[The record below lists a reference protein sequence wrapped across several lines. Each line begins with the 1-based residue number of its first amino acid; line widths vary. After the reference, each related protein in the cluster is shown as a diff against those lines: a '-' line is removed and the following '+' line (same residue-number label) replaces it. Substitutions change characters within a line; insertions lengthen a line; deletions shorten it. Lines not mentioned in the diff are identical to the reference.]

1 MLPVHAH
8 RVQHLVATL
17 PRKATPVR
25 QRILSSPMYAQ
36 VRQVILGEPVARWG
50 LVLFAI
56 SLGLELATAANGR
69 AFEPLSHGSSYL
81 LLILALFALRYRLSH
96 VDPRERPF
104 WNDLTVVY
112 LAWLGHAVLYAVDIP
127 HSMHFYLTAE
137 LLLAGGYVAWLL
149 VLERQPHR
157 RQRLRPKVLER
168 ALAWPAAILFMVTL
182 LTYFVLVPMV
192 TQRSEYLL
200 FKSSMVL
207 YSTLDL
213 YVFLRL
219 LHLVQVTRSRHW
231 KTIYSGLAVTAGSML
246 LADLCEL
253 VALSSPAWAGGLRPL
268 YGLQWLSV
276 VIVSCIR
283 RHPLPVDEDEDPAA
297 ASLAAPALHT
307 MISAVALPIIH
318 FAGYRSGILD
328 EATLPLRQWVIA
340 GGVLLLGT
348 FALLQHWLL
357 LDRARH
363 LWVDWARADKALR
376 RSEQKARV
384 VSERL
389 RSKKSL
395 QASVERFDIAF
406 HSSPTPSAI
415 LSLTLGRFR
424 EVNAAFAQLV
434 GYRKHLLIDRTPIDL
449 DLWWDHRHAVL
460 LRRRIRVQNRLEA
473 FSTYLRSSQGERLD
487 VCLSAEIL
495 ELSSQPCLLIVARE
509 GHDGAPTA
517 QPPDLDLAAAAVYTV
532 DGRDRILTWND
543 GAQELL
549 GWQAKQAQHCYS
561 QEILAPRGDID
572 GTSLLLE
579 QRWRTQAGR
588 RVSVQASVTK
598 LRSLPQ
604 DPTIEGRL
612 VIGVARGTGPR
623 RGSRATLEGEP
634 GGETRER

>member
-1 MLPVHAH
+1 M
-8 RVQHLVATL
+8 
-17 PRKATPVR
+17 R
-25 QRILSSPMYAQ
+25 QRILSSPIYAQ
-36 VRQVILGEPVARWG
+36 MRQVIVGEPIAQAG
-50 LVLFAI
+50 LVLFAV
-56 SLGLELATAANGR
+56 SLGLSLLAAPAGGALDR
-69 AFEPLSHGSSYL
+69 LSTGSSYL
-81 LLILALFALRYRLSH
+81 LLILALFALRFRLAH

-104 WNDLTVVY
+104 WNDLTGVY
-112 LAWLGHAVLYAVDIP
+112 LAWLAHAVLYAIDIP
-127 HSMHFYLTAE
+127 HTMRFYLTTE

-168 ALAWPAAILFMVTL
+168 ALAWPAAILFVITL
-182 LTYFVLVPMV
+182 LTYFVLVPMA
-192 TQRSEYLL
+192 THRSEYLL

-207 YSTLDL
+207 YLTLDL
-213 YVFLRL
+213 YVCLRL
-219 LHLVQVTRSRHW
+219 AHLIQITRSRHW
-231 KTIYSGLAVTAGSML
+231 KAIYFFLTLTAVSL
-246 LADLCEL
+246 LAADGLEL
-253 VALSSPAWAGGLRPL
+253 LALSDPEWSRGQRPF
-268 YGLQWLSV
+268 YSAHWLTLM
-276 VIVSCIR
+276 IAACLR

-328 EATLPLRQWVIA
+328 PATLALRQWVIA
-340 GGVLLLGT
+340 IGVLLLGT

-363 LWVDWARADKALR
+363 LWFDWARADKALR

-395 QASVERFDIAF
+395 QSSVERFDIAF

-424 EVNAAFAQLV
+424 EVNAAFAHLV

-449 DLWWDHRHAVL
+449 DLWWDFRHAVL

-473 FSTYLRSSQGERLD
+473 FPTYLRSSQGERLD

-495 ELSSQPCLLIVARE
+495 DLSSEPCLLIVARE
-509 GHDGAPTA
+509 GHDGAATA
-517 QPPDLDLAAAAVYTV
+517 QPPNLNFADAAIYTV
-532 DGRDRILTWND
+532 DARDRILAWNA
-543 GAQELL
+543 GAQGLL
-549 GWQAKQAQHCYS
+549 GWQEEQARHCYS
-561 QEILAPRGDID
+561 NEILAPRGDTA
-572 GTSLLLE
+572 GSSLVLN
-579 QRWRTQAGR
+579 QRWRTQTGR
-588 RVSVQASVTK
+588 RLAVRASVTE

-604 DPTIEGRL
+604 DPTSEGRL
-612 VIGVARGTGPR
+612 VIGVVSD
-623 RGSRATLEGEP
+623 SRAEDADGD
-634 GGETRER
+634 GKGNR